1 MEVLSISYSELK
13 TIRQEVLRIVEEQTG
28 YSEKEIN
35 LNSEIEED
43 LGCTGDDASELLEN
57 LQKRFDIDFQGF
69 EFSKFFSSE
78 GVGGHSLIIFP
89 IVVIFY
95 AIKWIFQLL
104 GKPFKYSF
112 LKKKIEREITVGDL
126 VLTAAMKR
134 FVLRK
139 DVEIQLIS

>member
-43 LGCTGDDASELLEN
+43 LVCTGDDASELLEN
-57 LQKRFDIDFQGF
+57 VQKRFDIDFQGF

-78 GVGGHSLIIFP
+78 GVGIHLLFTLP
-89 IVVIFY
+89 FLVFFHIV
-95 AIKWIFQLL
+95 KRIFQLL

-139 DVEIQLIS
+139 DVKIQLIS